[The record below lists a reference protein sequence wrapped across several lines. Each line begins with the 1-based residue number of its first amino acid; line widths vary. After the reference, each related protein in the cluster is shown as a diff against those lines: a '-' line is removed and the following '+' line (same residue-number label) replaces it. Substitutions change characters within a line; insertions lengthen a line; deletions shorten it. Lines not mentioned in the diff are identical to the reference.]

1 MVQSGSLGI
10 RHKFETPISIP
21 NLLHH
26 SVAVWPEGNCLTSLR
41 LNFLICELRVIMIT
55 LYRDAVRLGYIASIC
70 GSTLLAYFLILIIGD
85 TNDLK
90 GHLTWWMPP
99 SLNPPQHLL
108 PCPTPS
114 RFSLLAPLPAD
125 PPQPRLPGLEAVSSA
140 LGTFLPHRVPQAVSQ
155 SRGFRDRLFADKLGM
170 GWLGAC
176 GVDPGVSVGGSS
188 GQRRRLGS
196 DVKWSWNP
204 RRCARLPKRR
214 VERSAGALEVLRS
227 SEVEEDS

>member
-99 SLNPPQHLL
+99 SLNPPPAFAPMTHAIPIFPLSSSASGS
-108 PCPTPS
+108 PS
-114 RFSLLAPLPAD
+114 AQASRTRGRQFSLGHFPTAQGAPGCLSI
-125 PPQPRLPGLEAVSSA
+125 PGLQGASLCGEVGDGLVGGVWSWS
-140 LGTFLPHRVPQAVSQ
+140 G
-155 SRGFRDRLFADKLGM
+155 GICGWKLG
-170 GWLGAC
+170 AETE
-176 GVDPGVSVGGSS
+176 
-188 GQRRRLGS
+188 
-196 DVKWSWNP
+196 
-204 RRCARLPKRR
+204 ARI
-214 VERSAGALEVLRS
+214 
-227 SEVEEDS
+227 